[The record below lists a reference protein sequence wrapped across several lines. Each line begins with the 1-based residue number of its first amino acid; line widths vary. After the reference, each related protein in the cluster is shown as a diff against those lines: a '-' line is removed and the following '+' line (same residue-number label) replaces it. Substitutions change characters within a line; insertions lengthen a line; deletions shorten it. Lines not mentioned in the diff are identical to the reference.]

1 MNNTR
6 KRSSMMVRLVAALA
20 VTMMFTMCFVGGTF
34 AKYTSSATGTD
45 SATVAKWSFKVGETD
60 IATTNTFTFD
70 LFETI
75 KDSNGTDNE
84 TDMSPVAGT
93 IIAPGTQGS
102 FALVLTNASQ
112 VTAQYAIDYTVT
124 NAGGIPVKFSVDGGE
139 TWTNDLADVAASDS
153 TKLAANSGTTT
164 ITVQWKWD
172 FNGNDTTDTDLGSA
186 ATATLT
192 VTAAVTATQ
201 VD

>member
-45 SATVAKWSFKVGETD
+45 NATVAKWSFKVGETD
-60 IATTNTFTFD
+60 IAASNEFTFD
-70 LFETI
+70 LFNTV
-75 KDSNGTDNE
+75 KDTGGADEADINPADGR
-84 TDMSPVAGT
+84 

-102 FALVLTNASQ
+102 FDLVLKNESQ

-124 NAGGIPVKFSVDGGE
+124 NTNNIPVKFSVDGGS

-153 TKLAANSGTTT
+153 TKLAVGSEATT
-164 ITVQWKWD
+164 ITVQWKWVFD
-172 FNGNDTTDTDLGSA
+172 GNDANDTALGSA

-192 VTAAVTATQ
+192 VAAAVTATQ